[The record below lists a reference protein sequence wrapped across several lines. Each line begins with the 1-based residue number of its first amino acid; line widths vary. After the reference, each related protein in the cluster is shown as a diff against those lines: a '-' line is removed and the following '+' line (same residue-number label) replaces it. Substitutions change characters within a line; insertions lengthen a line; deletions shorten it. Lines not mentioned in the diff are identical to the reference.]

1 MFFFEDVKPDENEAI
16 VNKKKYINNYFKIKL
31 KKKKHSQFLFWLI

>member
-31 KKKKHSQFLFWLI
+31 KKKKNIVNSFFG